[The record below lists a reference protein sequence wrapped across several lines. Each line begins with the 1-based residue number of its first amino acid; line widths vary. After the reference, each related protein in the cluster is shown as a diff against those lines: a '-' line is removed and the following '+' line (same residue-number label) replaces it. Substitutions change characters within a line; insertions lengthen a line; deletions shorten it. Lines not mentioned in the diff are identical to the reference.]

1 MSLVYDKNS
10 DEIRCV
16 FHVNIRE
23 TEVCDTYYLMYW
35 NIKLSVATRVGEST
49 YMHSPK

>member
-16 FHVNIRE
+16 LRVNIRE
-23 TEVCDTYYLMYW
+23 TEVCDTYYLMY
-35 NIKLSVATRVGEST
+35 
-49 YMHSPK
+49 

>member
-16 FHVNIRE
+16 LRVNIRE
-23 TEVCDTYYLMYW
+23 TEVYDTYYLMYW
-35 NIKLSVATRVGEST
+35 NIKFYVATRVREST
-49 YMHSPK
+49 YMRSPK

>member
-1 MSLVYDKNS
+1 MSLVYAKKS

-16 FHVNIRE
+16 FCVDIRE

-35 NIKLSVATRVGEST
+35 NIKFCVATCVREST
-49 YMHSPK
+49 NMCSPN

>member
-16 FHVNIRE
+16 LCMNICE

-35 NIKLSVATRVGEST
+35 NIKFCVAARERESM
-49 YMHSPK
+49 YMRSPK

>member
-1 MSLVYDKNS
+1 MSLVYAKKS

-16 FHVNIRE
+16 FRVNIRE

-35 NIKLSVATRVGEST
+35 NIKFRVAACVQEST
-49 YMHSPK
+49 YMRSPK